1 MNDSVKRKA
10 AWKTKKFVAMILTER
25 QSEGVVGALF
35 LAIFVI
41 AGCLA
46 LTLAQAQQA
55 GGVSNDVQ
63 KGHYLAVLMCS
74 NCHVISR
81 DQSIEPVL
89 QPPAPSFES
98 IAQRSSTSSET
109 LGTFLATTHRDI
121 GNSAGMPN
129 PELLDFQMRQV
140 EAYVLSLRKP
150 SAAAPISRKPS
161 ATQPKLCRA
170 EIARVDLLMSE
181 ARASGRAVGN
191 APKSSAALLHRQ
203 PTVESVEQAE
213 SEAGK
218 NVETALAFA
227 RKLEAEGLDAECTAM
242 LRKIQPPF
250 DSR

>member
-1 MNDSVKRKA
+1 
-10 AWKTKKFVAMILTER
+10 MILTER

-35 LAIFVI
+35 LAILVI
-41 AGCLA
+41 TGCLA
-46 LTLAQAQQA
+46 LTPAQAQQA
-55 GGVSNDVQ
+55 SGISDDVQ

-81 DQSIEPVL
+81 DQSIEPIL
-89 QPPAPSFES
+89 QPQAPSFDS
-98 IAQRSSTSSET
+98 IAQRSSTSSEA
-109 LGTFLATTHRDI
+109 LGTFLTTTHRDM

-170 EIARVDLLMSE
+170 EIARVELLMSK
-181 ARASGRAVGN
+181 ARTSGQAVGS
-191 APKSSAALLHRQ
+191 APKSFATRLHRQ
-203 PTVESVEQAE
+203 PTVKSVEQAE
-213 SEAGK
+213 SEAEK
-218 NVETALAFA
+218 NVETAFAFA

-242 LRKIQPPF
+242 LQKIQPPS
-250 DSR
+250 DSAN